1 MELTNYISIQTF
13 CQYHGIESG
22 LVFTFQELGLVEII
36 QEEAEFYLE
45 EEKLSRLELVV
56 RLYKDL
62 DLNPEGVEVVMG
74 LLGKIEELQE
84 ENLSLKRK
92 LRKWDL

>member
-1 MELTNYISIQTF
+1 MEPTNHISIHTF

-22 LVFTFQELGLVEII
+22 VIFTFQELGLVEII
-36 QEEAEFYLE
+36 KEEAEFYLE
-45 EEKLSRLELVV
+45 EEKLSRLEQVV

-62 DLNPEGVEVVMG
+62 ELSPEGVEVVMG

-92 LRKWDL
+92 LRKWEI

>member
-1 MELTNYISIQTF
+1 MDPTNHISIHTF

-22 LVFTFQELGLVEII
+22 VIFTFQELGLVEIV

-45 EEKLSRLELVV
+45 EEKLSRLEQIV

-74 LLGKIEELQE
+74 LLKKIEELQE
-84 ENLSLKRK
+84 ENFSLKRK
-92 LRKWDL
+92 LRNREL

>member
-1 MELTNYISIQTF
+1 VI
-13 CQYHGIESG
+13 
-22 LVFTFQELGLVEII
+22 FTFQELGLVEIV

-45 EEKLSRLELVV
+45 EEKLSRLEQIV

-74 LLGKIEELQE
+74 LLKKIEELQE
-84 ENLSLKRK
+84 ENFSLKRK
-92 LRKWDL
+92 LRNREL